1 VPPDVLQDQYARL
14 RADLVVL
21 QNERQTVQARLQEVN
36 DRIAAKQSDLQA
48 LRDAYQAWKGTTP

>member
-1 VPPDVLQDQYARL
+1 MPPDVLQDQYARL

-36 DRIAAKQSDLQA
+36 DRIAAKQADLQA